1 MRCKRGNPG
10 TPMAARFSMTE
21 MSSLI
26 VSHTVTS
33 MPKNS
38 FTSSVMPGPNDCT
51 AQKIIH
57 RRTDCDH
64 DHIAKLFEYPLN
76 TELGI

>member
-33 MPKNS
+33 MPKKQLYIERDA
-38 FTSSVMPGPNDCT
+38 GPDDCT

-64 DHIAKLFEYPLN
+64 DHIASFLSIP
-76 TELGI
+76 

>member
-10 TPMAARFSMTE
+10 TPMAARFSMTV

-38 FTSSVMPGPNDCT
+38 EGARNGNTLLLT
-51 AQKIIH
+51 AG
-57 RRTDCDH
+57 
-64 DHIAKLFEYPLN
+64 KLAD
-76 TELGI
+76 TAVRHAV